1 MKILRVKADVEA
13 IFKKRLNKFLG
24 IVEIEGIEE
33 KVHIHDPGRLEEL
46 LYSGNKVLLKN
57 ATNPLR
63 KTKRDIVA
71 AQNNDKWVFVHSGYH
86 GKIAYN
92 ILKSDISPF
101 GKLDEIIPEVNFDGT
116 RIDFLL
122 KKDDRRIAVEVKGC
136 TLSQNNVALFPDAP
150 TLRGTRHL
158 QKLIELLNKGFE
170 CAVIILIFREES
182 KYFIPNEKMDKNFAD
197 IFWEA
202 VKRGVKVFPIL
213 LRYDGE
219 NIFYLGRINLK
230 GG

>member
-24 IVEIEGIEE
+24 IVEIESIKE

-182 KYFIPNEKMDKNFAD
+182 KYFTPNEKMDKNFAD